1 MDVKRFLPL
10 GGVAAVA
17 VVVFAVAVLG
27 GNTPGNDA
35 SGAEIASYYDAH
47 QVREIAAAFL
57 LAASAPL
64 LVIFGA
70 SLAGALWPS
79 QAEAARRP
87 VWELVLL
94 AGSGLAAGAFVVL
107 AFLTFALADVPT
119 KLGAAALQALNLL
132 DNDVWVAFNSGLG
145 VMMLGAGGSL
155 LARTRF
161 YRWLGWAALA
171 LGIALFIPF
180 VDFVAVLLSG
190 VWILVTSVT
199 LFSERAEA
207 QYAAAPRMAS

>member
-1 MDVKRFLPL
+1 MDVMRFLPL

-17 VVVFAVAVLG
+17 IVVFAVAVLG

-35 SGAEIASYYDAH
+35 SGAEVASYYDAH
-47 QVREIAAAFL
+47 QAREVAAAFL

-64 LVIFGA
+64 LVVFGA

-79 QAEAARRP
+79 EPERRP

-107 AFLTFALADVPT
+107 AFLTFALADVPA
-119 KLGAAALQALNLL
+119 KLGGDALQALNVL
-132 DNDVWVAFNSGLG
+132 DNDAWVAFNSGLG

-155 LARTRF
+155 LARTRV
-161 YRWLGWAALA
+161 YRWLAWAALA

-180 VDFVAVLLSG
+180 VDFAALLLSG
-190 VWILVTSVT
+190 VWILVTSVM
-199 LFSERAEA
+199 LFRERAETR
-207 QYAAAPRMAS
+207 YDVAPRMAS

>member
-17 VVVFAVAVLG
+17 VVVLAVAVLG

-35 SGAEIASYYDAH
+35 SGAEVASYYDAH
-47 QVREIAAAFL
+47 QAREFAAVFL

-70 SLAGALWPS
+70 SLTAALWPS
-79 QAEAARRP
+79 EAVRRP

-94 AGSGLAAGAFVVL
+94 AGSALAAGAFVAA

-119 KLGAAALQALNLL
+119 KLGADALQALNVL
-132 DNDVWVAFNSGLG
+132 DNDVWVTFNSGLG

-155 LARTRF
+155 LARTRL

-180 VDFVAVLLSG
+180 VDFVALLLSG

-199 LFSERAEA
+199 LFRERAEA
-207 QYAAAPRMAS
+207 RYAVAPRMAS

>member
-1 MDVKRFLPL
+1 MDVKKFLPL

-17 VVVFAVAVLG
+17 AVVFAVAVLG

-35 SGAEIASYYDAH
+35 SGAAVASHYDAH
-47 QVREIAAAFL
+47 QAREFAAAFL

-70 SLAGALWPS
+70 SLAAALWPS
-79 QAEAARRP
+79 EAVRRP

-94 AGSGLAAGAFVVL
+94 AGSALAAGAFVILV
-107 AFLTFALADVPT
+107 FLTFALADVPA
-119 KLGAAALQALNLL
+119 KLGADALQALNLL
-132 DNDVWVAFNSGLG
+132 DNDVCVVFNSGLG

-155 LARTRF
+155 LARTRL

-171 LGIALFIPF
+171 LGIALFIQF
-180 VDFVAVLLSG
+180 VDFVALLLSG

-199 LFSERAEA
+199 LFRERAEA
-207 QYAAAPRMAS
+207 QYAVTPRMAS

>member
-10 GGVAAVA
+10 SGVAAVA
-17 VVVFAVAVLG
+17 VVVFAVAALG

-35 SGAEIASYYDAH
+35 SGAEVASYYDAH

-70 SLAGALWPS
+70 SLAAALWPS
-79 QAEAARRP
+79 EAERRP

-94 AGSGLAAGAFVVL
+94 AGSALAAGAFVVVAL
-107 AFLTFALADVPT
+107 LTFALADVPA
-119 KLGAAALQALNLL
+119 KLGADAPQALNVL
-132 DNDVWVAFNSGLG
+132 DNDAWVAFNSGLG

-155 LARTRF
+155 LARTRL
-161 YRWLGWAALA
+161 YRRLGWAALA

-180 VDFVAVLLSG
+180 VDFVALLLSG
-190 VWILVTSVT
+190 VWIVVTSVM
-199 LFSERAEA
+199 LCRERAEA
-207 QYAAAPRMAS
+207 QYAVAPRMAS

>member
-17 VVVFAVAVLG
+17 VLVFAVAVLG

-35 SGAEIASYYDAH
+35 SGAEVASYYDAH
-47 QVREIAAAFL
+47 QARGVAAAFL

-70 SLAGALWPS
+70 SFAAALWPS
-79 QAEAARRP
+79 EAGRHP

-94 AGSGLAAGAFVVL
+94 AGSALAAGAFVGA
-107 AFLTFALADVPT
+107 AFLTFALADVPA
-119 KLGAAALQALNLL
+119 KLGTDALQALNVL
-132 DNDVWVAFNSGLG
+132 DNDVWVVFNGGLG

-155 LARTRF
+155 LARTGL

-171 LGIALFIPF
+171 LGIAFFIPYL
-180 VDFVAVLLSG
+180 DFVALLLSG

-199 LFSERAEA
+199 LFRERAEA
-207 QYAAAPRMAS
+207 RYAVTPWMAS

>member
-27 GNTPGNDA
+27 SNTPSNDA
-35 SGAEIASYYDAH
+35 PGAEVAAYYDAH

-57 LAASAPL
+57 LAASAPF

-70 SLAGALWPS
+70 SLAAALWPS
-79 QAEAARRP
+79 EAARRP

-94 AGSGLAAGAFVVL
+94 AGSGLAAGAFVIV
-107 AFLTFALADVPT
+107 AFLTFALADAPT
-119 KLGAAALQALNLL
+119 KLGADALQALNLL
-132 DNDVWVAFNSGLG
+132 DNDVWIAFNSGLG

-155 LARTRF
+155 LARTRL
-161 YRWLGWAALA
+161 YRWLGWAALGP
-171 LGIALFIPF
+171 GIALFIPF
-180 VDFVAVLLSG
+180 VDFVALLLSG
-190 VWILVTSVT
+190 VWILVASVT
-199 LFSERAEA
+199 LFREQAETWSA
-207 QYAAAPRMAS
+207 VAPRMAS

>member
-17 VVVFAVAVLG
+17 VVMLAVAVLG

-35 SGAEIASYYDAH
+35 SGAEVASYYDAH
-47 QVREIAAAFL
+47 GAREIAAAFL

-70 SLAGALWPS
+70 SLAAALWPS
-79 QAEAARRP
+79 EVEAARRP
-87 VWELVLL
+87 VWEL
-94 AGSGLAAGAFVVL
+94 
-107 AFLTFALADVPT
+107 
-119 KLGAAALQALNLL
+119 
-132 DNDVWVAFNSGLG
+132 
-145 VMMLGAGGSL
+145 MMLGAGGSL
-155 LARTRF
+155 LARTRL

-180 VDFVAVLLSG
+180 VDFVALLLSG